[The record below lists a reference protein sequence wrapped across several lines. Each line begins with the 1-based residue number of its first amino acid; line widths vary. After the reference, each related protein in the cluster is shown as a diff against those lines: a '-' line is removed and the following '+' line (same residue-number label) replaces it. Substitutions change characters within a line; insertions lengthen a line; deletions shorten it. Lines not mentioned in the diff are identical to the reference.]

1 MSWRREWWVPAPQRC
16 KLVFRRCSRFES
28 GRCRLSSPRLRC
40 SAGVRSALVSP
51 LGASVGGHFEFTIW
65 FFVRRVRGAA
75 RAETV
80 LDYGFILGDE
90 EIHIAA
96 TGRFGPAISR
106 PRFGG
111 NRIKYTAPRTFRR
124 PVNRA
129 LHSVIKAHRA
139 RHSTRVRFGAILGSA
154 PFLSEVV
161 AHCGL
166 SLCRN
171 PPWVVLCGVTLR

>member
-28 GRCRLSSPRLRC
+28 GRCRLSSPHLRC

-65 FFVRRVRGAA
+65 FFVRRVRGAV

-106 PRFGG
+106 PRFGEIG
-111 NRIKYTAPRTFRR
+111 LNIPRRAVFAGLQTARYTPSSR
-124 PVNRA
+124 
-129 LHSVIKAHRA
+129 HRA
-139 RHSTRVRFGAILGSA
+139 RHSTPSSVWSDSRFR

-171 PPWVVLCGVTLR
+171 PPG